1 MFESLGFETLSAPQV
16 SLFFALI
23 VGIAFGGLAEQTKFC
38 FRGAV
43 IGHDRRQAAGLWALA
58 LAVSVT
64 AVQGAVYF
72 EIITFEDHR
81 FLTPEVPLMAAAVG
95 GLLFGIGMVLSRGC
109 ASRLT
114 VLSGTGNMRALFT
127 LILFGLAASATL
139 KGPLSG
145 ARTALATQT
154 IDLGDASTV
163 ATLLPF
169 GLWSVAVIVAA
180 LVIYA
185 LSSGNRVAHLV
196 IAVAIGLLPAI
207 AWVGTGYVLYD
218 DFDPIAFESIAFTL
232 PAADSLFWIIA
243 STSVTAKFTVG
254 LMAGVIVGAF
264 VSALISRRLAWVGFD
279 GPAQMGRYGLAAIL
293 MGFGGVV
300 AGGCTIGAGLS
311 GIPTLSVAAITTLA
325 FIAIGAKVAER
336 ILNLIPSSREFGGS
350 YTTLPQQP
358 AE

>member
-1 MFESLGFETLSAPQV
+1 
-16 SLFFALI
+16 
-23 VGIAFGGLAEQTKFC
+23 
-38 FRGAV
+38 
-43 IGHDRRQAAGLWALA
+43 
-58 LAVSVT
+58 
-64 AVQGAVYF
+64 
-72 EIITFEDHR
+72 
-81 FLTPEVPLMAAAVG
+81 
-95 GLLFGIGMVLSRGC
+95 
-109 ASRLT
+109 
-114 VLSGTGNMRALFT
+114 
-127 LILFGLAASATL
+127 
-139 KGPLSG
+139 
-145 ARTALATQT
+145 
-154 IDLGDASTV
+154 
-163 ATLLPF
+163 
-169 GLWSVAVIVAA
+169 
-180 LVIYA
+180 
-185 LSSGNRVAHLV
+185 
-196 IAVAIGLLPAI
+196 LPAI